1 MPNVGIEEDM
11 PLDFMAFEAISGA
24 CKTKHFGP
32 KSSAY
37 DLNLLSIAQCK
48 KSKYWSNPEQGNSW
62 YESILT
68 EVQTLLRFKVYTV
81 VEKTA
86 ADGHNIFRML
96 VRKIP
101 HLRLKSLTNEKQE
114 SCSEATDVLQGATS
128 VDWTHMPRYPHGD
141 RSSCN

>member
-81 VEKTA
+81 V
-86 ADGHNIFRML
+86 NL
-96 VRKIP
+96 
-101 HLRLKSLTNEKQE
+101 
-114 SCSEATDVLQGATS
+114 ATFLILCKHQGLFGSTS
-128 VDWTHMPRYPHGD
+128 TQMMD
-141 RSSCN
+141 RRHR